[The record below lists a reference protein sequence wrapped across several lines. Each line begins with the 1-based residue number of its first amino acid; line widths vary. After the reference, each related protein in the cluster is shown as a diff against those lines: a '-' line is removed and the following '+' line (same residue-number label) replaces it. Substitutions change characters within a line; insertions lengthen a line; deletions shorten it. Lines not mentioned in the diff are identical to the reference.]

1 MVSELLAVDD
11 YLVLPTFSSGRF
23 AKVVAE
29 DFPIVSLD
37 VSSGSIHVRN
47 DKLFS
52 FARDE
57 FGFQLGVRQGPD
69 FDLQVIHEFGDVH
82 PRAVSSSGSPDEFF
96 FVANREQTSTLW
108 KSDGTANG
116 TNEVLSLD
124 DQRVGQVEQAGD
136 RIYITTFSGDNTRSS
151 ISLLEDGTFRRLET
165 FSGFVRLWTLDDE
178 AFGEVFVEGATQQYH
193 LREEMVERVDI
204 PGNAIFLGVRE
215 GKLVFGSP
223 GSLPPSTVD
232 LGTFD
237 LVTKETQLLRTINTP
252 TQSANPTNLV
262 ESAGYLSVT
271 TRDGVQIYDGET
283 SRKILDGGQVTLAHA
298 FGDRVVYVNSGGEV
312 LEDGRVETFAQLLI
326 GDASGGELREFGKI
340 IEPRHDEI
348 SVYSVGSTLFIY
360 DVRNDQIWVSD
371 DGNDMVPLSDI
382 APQWRSLPSL
392 DVPRSV
398 GIISANDDALFFMDH
413 IDRETQVWRT
423 DGTTDGTIPIG
434 EASLNPVN
442 VIATTEGVYL
452 VVDDLE
458 NSVRSER
465 HHLYVA
471 DSQGQSVKLVE
482 SFSQR
487 PQVLDTQLGP
497 FVVESTGDQRIL
509 RNSKLE
515 MVADLGPRGL
525 IDFVDLETESD
536 EFFFAEIEK
545 VPFFELGST
554 TITSVTLS
562 IWRSDG
568 TQTGTRRIVR
578 QPIAPGSDV
587 EMALL
592 DGMLSTVSCRRLAR
606 VSCGL
611 PTGRMN
617 RHTSTTFPVS
627 NLQVDSLS

>member
-1 MVSELLAVDD
+1 M
-11 YLVLPTFSSGRF
+11 
-23 AKVVAE
+23 
-29 DFPIVSLD
+29 
-37 VSSGSIHVRN
+37 
-47 DKLFS
+47 
-52 FARDE
+52 
-57 FGFQLGVRQGPD
+57 
-69 FDLQVIHEFGDVH
+69 
-82 PRAVSSSGSPDEFF
+82 
-96 FVANREQTSTLW
+96 
-108 KSDGTANG
+108 
-116 TNEVLSLD
+116 
-124 DQRVGQVEQAGD
+124 
-136 RIYITTFSGDNTRSS
+136 
-151 ISLLEDGTFRRLET
+151 
-165 FSGFVRLWTLDDE
+165 
-178 AFGEVFVEGATQQYH
+178 
-193 LREEMVERVDI
+193 
-204 PGNAIFLGVRE
+204 
-215 GKLVFGSP
+215 
-223 GSLPPSTVD
+223 
-232 LGTFD
+232 
-237 LVTKETQLLRTINTP
+237 
-252 TQSANPTNLV
+252 
-262 ESAGYLSVT
+262 
-271 TRDGVQIYDGET
+271 
-283 SRKILDGGQVTLAHA
+283 
-298 FGDRVVYVNSGGEV
+298 
-312 LEDGRVETFAQLLI
+312 
-326 GDASGGELREFGKI
+326 
-340 IEPRHDEI
+340 
-348 SVYSVGSTLFIY
+348 
-360 DVRNDQIWVSD
+360 SD

-525 IDFVDLETESD
+525 IDFVDIETESD

-568 TQTGTRRIVR
+568 TPTGTRRIAR

-592 DGMLSTVSCRRLAR
+592 DGMLFYSVLSPSGESQLWATDGTNEQTYVYDFPGFEPPSGLAQLGDR
-606 VSCGL
+606 IVFAAGSAGY
-611 PTGRMN
+611 GRELWQLADPRPLRGDIDRN
-617 RHTSTTFPVS
+617 Q
-627 NLQVDSLS
+627 QVDFADFTLFSSDFGQEGEGLVSDIDDDGDVDFADFLALSEDFGRTNPALPDATLETIEPTRVDLAIAEL